1 MTEAQIEEGKVPA
14 IVGYLTIVGFIVGY
28 FMNKDRNNEFANFHL
43 RQSIG
48 LWLSFFAVGIVIS
61 TQDFAM
67 VRLAYYMFFGV
78 LFIYSFMTAISGKMN
93 AAPIVGKLYQKLFAS
108 IGK

>member
-1 MTEAQIEEGKVPA
+1 MNESEIEEGKVPA
-14 IVGYLTIVGFIVGY
+14 IIGYLTVIGFIVGY

-61 TQDFAM
+61 TFDYSL
-67 VRLAYYMFFGV
+67 VRLAFYMFFGV
-78 LFIYSFMTAISGKMN
+78 LFIYSFMTAVSGNMSP
-93 AAPIVGKLYQKLFAS
+93 APLVGKIYQKLFAS